1 MWTVVFGV
9 RFPVVLLYL
18 RERSQY
24 DIHDSGTLIFPD
36 AIRRSHKHE
45 VKLRVVLV
53 LPQADKGGAR
63 LKTEDLGTFSELYT
77 PRGEP

>member
-24 DIHDSGTLIFPD
+24 DIHDSGTLRFPD

-45 VKLRVVLV
+45 VKFRVVLV
-53 LPQADKGGAR
+53 
-63 LKTEDLGTFSELYT
+63 
-77 PRGEP
+77 